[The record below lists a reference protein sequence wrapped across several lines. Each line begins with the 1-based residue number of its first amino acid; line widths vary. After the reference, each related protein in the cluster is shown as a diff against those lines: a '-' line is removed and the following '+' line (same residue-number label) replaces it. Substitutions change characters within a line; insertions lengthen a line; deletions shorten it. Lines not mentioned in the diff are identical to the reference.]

1 VTVLLQIDVF
11 LPPGQHSKG
20 TLIYYHLGI
29 NLAIV
34 SLGKGIH
41 GIRPV
46 DLCRKEDLFEPVVAI
61 GRQIEEGF
69 LMATKGEV
77 RCVLRSDYGFS
88 TCKINKVHQ
97 QISLGVIYIVFPP
110 SGDRQ
115 LSFSRYGC
123 IYTLKCV

>member
-1 VTVLLQIDVF
+1 VF

-97 QISLGVIYIVFPP
+97 ILLDVIDIVFPP
-110 SGDRQ
+110 FGDKQ
-115 LSFSRYGC
+115 LNFSRYGF
-123 IYTLKCV
+123 IYTLKCI

>member
-97 QISLGVIYIVFPP
+97 ILLDVIDIVFPP
-110 SGDRQ
+110 FGDKQ
-115 LSFSRYGC
+115 LNFSRYGF
-123 IYTLKCV
+123 IYTLKCI

>member
-1 VTVLLQIDVF
+1 VTLLLQIQVF
-11 LPPGQHSKG
+11 LPPGQQSKG

-34 SLGKGIH
+34 SLDKGIH

-77 RCVLRSDYGFS
+77 RCVLRSEYGFS

-97 QISLGVIYIVFPP
+97 ILLDVIDIVFPP
-110 SGDRQ
+110 FGDKQ
-115 LSFSRYGC
+115 LNFSRYGF
-123 IYTLKCV
+123 IYTLKCI